1 LLTDGSAESRRH
13 ALNQRTLGRTGIA
26 VTEIG
31 LGTEFLLGVP
41 RDDVVSVVCEAIDH
55 GINYVDMFW
64 AHPQFRDNM
73 GAAFRDRR
81 KDATITA
88 HLGSTLAGDQYAISR
103 DPEVCTDFFH
113 DYLTRMETDH
123 ADILFLHNCNTP
135 QDYDAVVSPGGLLD
149 LAQSFIKQGKAR
161 FIGLSCHNV
170 ATAFRAIESGAI
182 DVLMFPVNLASYAVP
197 GKEELLPACAKHN
210 VGLVAMKVF
219 GGGSLLREKRIIE
232 LEDYQMGR
240 QQMPGAPSHYDKP
253 AEITPVQ
260 CLAYVLDQQE
270 VATIVP
276 GCKSVEELHAAL
288 HVYDSTEE
296 EKDYRHILPA
306 FAQFATGECVY
317 CNHCLPCPSKIDIGK
332 LISLLEQGKREITEE
347 IRTSYDELS
356 SKASDCVECG
366 ECSDRCPFGVDVI
379 SKMKEAAALFE

>member
-1 LLTDGSAESRRH
+1 M
-13 ALNQRTLGRTGIA
+13 NQRTLGRTGIT
-26 VTEIG
+26 VTEVG

-41 RDDVVSVVCEAIDH
+41 RDNVVRVVREAIDR

-64 AHPQFRDNM
+64 AHQQFRDNL
-73 GAAFRDRR
+73 GAAFRGRR
-81 KDATITA
+81 KDVTITA
-88 HLGSTLAGDQYAISR
+88 HLGSVLKGDQYAVSR
-103 DPEVCTDFFH
+103 DPEVCTAFFH
-113 DYLTRMETDH
+113 DYLERMETDY
-123 ADILFLHNCNTP
+123 ADILFLHNCNAP
-135 QDYDAVVSPGGLLD
+135 QDYETVVSPGGLLD

-170 ATAFRAIESGAI
+170 ATALRAIESGAI

-197 GKEELLPACAKHN
+197 GKGDLLPACARNN

-240 QQMPGAPSHYDKP
+240 QQMPGAPLHYDKP

-260 CLAYVLDQQE
+260 CLAYVLDQPE
-270 VATIVP
+270 VATVVP
-276 GCKSVEELHAAL
+276 GCKSIGELHETL
-288 HVYDSTEE
+288 HYCDATEQ
-296 EKDYRHILPA
+296 EKDYAHILPA

-317 CNHCLPCPSKIDIGK
+317 CNHCLPCPSKIDIGR

-347 IRTSYDELS
+347 IRTSYEELS
-356 SKASDCVECG
+356 SKATECIQCG
-366 ECSDRCPFGVDVI
+366 ECSKRCPFGVDVVG
-379 SKMKEAAALFE
+379 KMQEAVALFEQQL

>member
-1 LLTDGSAESRRH
+1 M
-13 ALNQRTLGRTGIA
+13 NQRTLGRTGIA
-26 VTEIG
+26 VAEIG
-31 LGTEFLLGVP
+31 LGTEFLLGVAQQE
-41 RDDVVSVVCEAIDH
+41 VVRVVREAIDR

-73 GAAFRDRR
+73 GAALRGRSEDV
-81 KDATITA
+81 TITA
-88 HLGSTLAGDQYAISR
+88 HLGSALKGDQYAISR
-103 DPEVCTDFFH
+103 DPQVCTDLFH

-149 LAQSFIKQGKAR
+149 LARSFIKQGKAR

-170 ATAFRAIESGAI
+170 ATALRAIESGAI

-197 GKEELLPACAKHN
+197 GKKELLSTCAKHN

-219 GGGSLLREKRIIE
+219 GGGSLLRDKRIIE

-240 QQMPGAPSHYDKP
+240 QQMPGAPLHYDKP
-253 AEITPVQ
+253 AEITPVR
-260 CLAYVLDQQE
+260 CLAYVLDQPE
-270 VATIVP
+270 VATVVP
-276 GCKSVEELHAAL
+276 GFKSVEELHEAIR
-288 HVYDSTEE
+288 VYDVSEQ
-296 EKDYRHILPA
+296 EKDYRHNLPA

-317 CNHCLPCPSKIDIGK
+317 CNHCLPCPSKINIGR

-366 ECSDRCPFGVDVI
+366 ECSDRCPFEVDVI
-379 SKMKEAAALFE
+379 SKMQEAVALFEQRL